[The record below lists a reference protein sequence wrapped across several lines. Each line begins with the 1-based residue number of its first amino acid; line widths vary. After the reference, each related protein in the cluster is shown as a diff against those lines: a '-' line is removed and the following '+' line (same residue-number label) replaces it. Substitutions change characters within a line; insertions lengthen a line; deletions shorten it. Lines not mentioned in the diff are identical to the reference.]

1 MKTLVNFSDID
12 ELTFI
17 DDTVIQLNCIMHSS
31 ELVKYV

>member
-1 MKTLVNFSDID
+1 MKILVNFSDIN

-17 DDTVIQLNCIMHSS
+17 DNKNIQRNRVIHAN

>member
-12 ELTFI
+12 VLTFI
-17 DDTVIQLNCIMHSS
+17 DDTVIQLNCIMHSN